1 MTTTLFAT
9 DLESAKQY
17 AKQNFN
23 GKQYCIYVESHQCA
37 CGESACVTVDEY
49 DEDDELV
56 STLYIIAC
64 ESCYNDAA
72 YAERID

>member
-1 MTTTLFAT
+1 MATTLYAI

-17 AKQNFN
+17 AKQNFK
-23 GKQYCIYVESHQCA
+23 GEQYCISVESRQCA
-37 CGESACVTVDEY
+37 YGESTCVTVDEY
-49 DEDDELV
+49 DEDDHCID
-56 STLYIIAC
+56 STYIIVC